1 MRRALAL
8 FIICISIL
16 QCVPFSTA
24 LTETS
29 SKASNV
35 ASGNTPAVDPSDLS
49 PSGALLNDMWLKSP
63 RTTGVPLSYDDV
75 MLVINDASQ
84 LSKDIGNYFLAHRP
98 IPQANICNFTTS
110 TSEHINQNTFDTSV
124 RPGVEACLNKNGL
137 KDKINFIV
145 TTKGFPLGISGLA
158 SVDSELSLILGPY
171 NGSIGGSGRIKNPY
185 FDKDEPFSHAKFGTY
200 LVTRLTAYDLNDV
213 KHLIDLADNSTG
225 KRGTFLLDEGAKGG
239 GYQSGDI
246 WINDANT
253 TLVNKGFNTSHD
265 KSGTFQMNYKNL
277 SGYASWGSNDGNYW
291 SSYGQN
297 TGFETDSN
305 ADGIPDN
312 WVVEKDGATTTRT
325 SATAQSG
332 TYSFQI
338 VRGSQTS
345 SESIIGQ
352 NLTIAANTRYWL
364 TGTANLSAI
373 SNPGGGAGAHLFI
386 RAYNSANKIVATFNS
401 SSYTGNQNWFWTNQ
415 IHYEPTAGVTKIMIG
430 GAVFKSSGT
439 AYFDEVSLHIIKPN
453 NTYVPGAIGE
463 TYVSTGGRSFMYGTD
478 YGQSL
483 VVDLLREG
491 ISGVSGHVY
500 EPYLDACGH
509 PDILFDRYTS
519 AYSMAE
525 SFWNALYYLSW
536 MEVVAGDPKMDPYWN
551 IPDPLVDSTNITVTP
566 SDPAVGENVTIT
578 ARIFDKSEGVSN
590 LDVHFYTGV
599 PNPGNKLGPTIVIPI
614 LGRGQEYLATLKYTF
629 TEVKATTISV
639 VVDPLNKIREL
650 DENNNKGSITFD
662 VGYRPDLAISA
673 PDIKVSKT
681 DILQGDL
688 VGLNI
693 IAANIGGVSTN
704 LTGTANLTL
713 PDGTVLTTYP
723 LHLDPI
729 LGGTNGTVLTTIINT
744 STILG
749 DACVNVTL
757 RSSRLED
764 NLTNNIASACVFVKH
779 LDFSLEQHTFA
790 LVVPPLTFVEH
801 NFTLINLANIDDKFT
816 ITHQDSNTLWGV
828 DVNPSSIELRSNAR
842 VIVKVQTL
850 STATLVLGD
859 KLWVNVTVTAASSGQ
874 SKVLTFV
881 STTGPTYEVA
891 FSMSETGF
899 EGLPG
904 SKVQMELT
912 IGNLGNAVD
921 NITVKATGP
930 AGWLVHIGDVTTTL
944 AVGQYN
950 QVTADVTIPLST
962 LAGTI
967 GEIEYTAFSEKGSSN
982 VSVKAY
988 VTVNQVYNLR
998 LITPTMTVPA
1008 GKTVTGLLGLTNLG
1022 NGIDKFHLEAT
1033 APSFL
1038 VVEFLTNDIEL
1049 EAGAN
1054 RSDLGIKVT
1063 ATKGAPLSGGT
1074 VTVKATSESTKSVEL
1089 EMSVKVIKAELI
1101 IKFLS
1106 TPDAKVLEGKTV
1118 SFKVEVRTLGE
1129 VPVNATDISFSV
1141 GAKVQ
1146 TRQITFSSGT
1156 NVSEQ
1161 TFDLN
1166 CKAGT
1171 WNIALMVDPTDAIA
1185 ETNETNN
1192 KVTFKLTVEHKSV
1205 IGGDNGSLLPI
1216 WAVIVVI
1223 VLVCVGYLGAKTFI
1237 WSRRLKAAAKS
1248 GEEKRMAQK
1257 LQTSE
1262 AYEKPLPPKVDKP
1275 KPIAPKEE
1283 APKPEQPKKEPL
1295 VPVKKDTPQ
1304 EPPKTEEPKTVIKEE
1319 APPEVTPGPP
1329 AEAPTPAPEPK
1340 PEPKPEPAPP
1350 QEKPAGERSQ
1360 IDDLLDLLN
1369 KS

>member
-1 MRRALAL
+1 MRKALAL

-16 QCVPFSTA
+16 QCVPFSSA
-24 LTETS
+24 ITETS

-35 ASGNTPAVDPSDLS
+35 ASEKTLAVDPSDLS
-49 PSGALLNDMWLKSP
+49 PSGAKLNDLWLKSP

-84 LSKDIGNYFLAHRP
+84 LSKDIGAYFLAHRP

-137 KDKINFIV
+137 KDKINIIV

-171 NGSIGGSGRIKNPY
+171 NVSIGGSGRIKNPY
-185 FDKDEPFSHAKFGTY
+185 FDKDVPFSHAEFGTF

-225 KRGTFLLDEGAKGG
+225 KRGLFLLDEGAKSG

-265 KSGTFQMNYKNL
+265 KSGTFQMNYKNV

-291 SSYGQN
+291 SSFGQN
-297 TGFETDSN
+297 TGFETDTN

-312 WVVEKDGATTTRT
+312 WVVEKDGATMTRT
-325 SATAQSG
+325 SASAQSG
-332 TYSFQI
+332 TYSFQM

-345 SESIIGQ
+345 GESIIGQ
-352 NLTIAANTRYWL
+352 NLTIPANTRYWL
-364 TGTANLSAI
+364 TGTANLSSI

-386 RAYNSANKIVATFNS
+386 RAYNSANKIVATYNS

-415 IHYEPTAGVTKIMIG
+415 IHYEPILGVTKIMIG
-430 GAVFKSSGT
+430 ASVFKSSGT
-439 AYFDEVSLHIIKPN
+439 AYFDDVSLHIIKPN

-463 TYVSTGGRSFMYGTD
+463 TYVSTGGRSFMYGSD
-478 YGQSL
+478 HGQSL

-509 PDILFDRYTS
+509 PDIMFDRYTS

-536 MEVVAGDPKMDPYWN
+536 MEVVVGDPKMDPYWN
-551 IPDPLVDSTNITVTP
+551 IPDPMVDATNITVTP
-566 SDPAVGENVTIT
+566 SDPAIGENVTIK
-578 ARIFDKSEGVSN
+578 ARIFDKSEGVAN
-590 LDVHFYTGV
+590 LEVQFYNGV
-599 PNPGNKLGPTIVIPI
+599 PSLANKIGSTILIPT
-614 LGRGQEYLATLKYTF
+614 LGRGQEFWVTLKYTF
-629 TEVKATTISV
+629 TDVKATTISV

-662 VGYRPDLAISA
+662 VGYRPDLAVTAS
-673 PDIKVSKT
+673 DIKISKT
-681 DILQGDL
+681 DILQGNL

-693 IAANIGGVSTN
+693 VAANIGGVSTN
-704 LTGTANLTL
+704 LTGTVNLTL
-713 PDGTVLTTYP
+713 PDGTILTTYP

-729 LGGTNGTVLTTIINT
+729 LGGTNNTVLTTNLNT
-744 STILG
+744 SAIIG
-749 DACVNVTL
+749 DACINVTL

-764 NLTNNIASACVFVKH
+764 NLTNNVASACIFVKH
-779 LDFSLEQHTFA
+779 LDFSLQQNTFELA
-790 LVVPPLTFVEH
+790 VPPLDFVEH
-801 NFTLINLANIDDKFT
+801 NFTLLNLANIDDTFT

-828 DVNPSSIELRSNAR
+828 DVNPNSIEMRSNAR
-842 VIVKVQTL
+842 VIVRVKTL
-850 STATLVLGD
+850 STATLSFGD

-874 SKVLTFV
+874 SKTLTFV
-881 STTGPTYEVA
+881 SRTGPTFEVA
-891 FSMSETGF
+891 LSLPDTDFSA
-899 EGLPG
+899 LPG
-904 SKVQMELT
+904 AKVDMGLN
-912 IGNLGNAVD
+912 IGNLGNAAD
-921 NITVKATGP
+921 NITIKAKAP
-930 AGWLVHIGDVTTTL
+930 AGWTVTFDKATTTL
-944 AVGQYN
+944 AVGQYG
-950 QVTADVTIPLST
+950 QVEATVTVPLGT

-967 GEIEYTAFSEKGSSN
+967 GEIEYTAFSEKGPSN

-988 VTVNQVYNLR
+988 VNVNQIYNL
-998 LITPTMTVPA
+998 LLTAPAMTVPA
-1008 GKTVTGLLGLTNLG
+1008 GKTVTGFMKLVNLG
-1022 NGIDKFHLEAT
+1022 NAKDKFHLEAT
-1033 APSFL
+1033 GPSFL
-1038 VVEFLTNDIEL
+1038 TVEFLTNDLEL

-1054 RSDLGIKVT
+1054 RSDLGVKVT
-1063 ATKGAPLSGGT
+1063 ATKGAPSGVEQ
-1074 VTVKATSESTKSVEL
+1074 VTLKATSEST
-1089 EMSVKVIKAELI
+1089 MSVQSLMDVEVIKAELT
-1101 IKFLS
+1101 IKFVS
-1106 TPDAKVLEGKTV
+1106 TPDAKVKEGKTV
-1118 SFKVEVRTLGE
+1118 TFKVEVQTTGD
-1129 VPVNATDISFSV
+1129 VPVNATDISFTI

-1146 TRQITFSSGT
+1146 TRQITFNSGS

-1161 TFDLN
+1161 TFDLT

-1171 WNIALMVDPTDAIA
+1171 WNIMFMVDPTDALA

-1192 KVTFKLTVEHKSV
+1192 KVNFKLTVERTSV
-1205 IGGDNGSLLPI
+1205 IGGDNGSMLPI
-1216 WAVIVVI
+1216 WAVVVVI

-1237 WSRRLKAAAKS
+1237 WSRRLKAAAKA
-1248 GEEKRMAQK
+1248 GEEKRKAQK
-1257 LQTSE
+1257 QETSE
-1262 AYEKPLPPKVDKP
+1262 AYEKPTPPKVDKP
-1275 KPIAPKEE
+1275 TTVAPTGELKLERPKPI
-1283 APKPEQPKKEPL
+1283 
-1295 VPVKKDTPQ
+1295 PQ
-1304 EPPKTEEPKTVIKEE
+1304 EPPKKEEPPV
-1319 APPEVTPGPP
+1319 PPKDEPHAEVTPEPP
-1329 AEAPTPAPEPK
+1329 ADAPAPEPAPEPK
-1340 PEPKPEPAPP
+1340 PEPTPSPTKPPN
-1350 QEKPAGERSQ
+1350 ERSQ